1 MQQDRDLSFDV
12 FRGLAMAAV
21 VAAHGFGTVYPD
33 DYSSIGKWNFYFLL
47 AYVQPLLFTVPA
59 LFFMSGYWSSKR
71 PINSLRDY
79 RFFLARKLSR
89 VLIPYL
95 FWSLV
100 ILGYGAVKTQ
110 RLDVH
115 AIVLKLLTGG
125 ASYPYY
131 FIIAL
136 VQLYLLTPLL
146 HYVNHRRCGPM
157 LLFALAVVSLSALYL
172 SRVYGVIFHL
182 PLYLPFYSWII
193 YYELGLLIATNPNKT
208 LFPEKARLFIL
219 PAALVCLLASE
230 IEAAVLVSKCN
241 NLPFAISPVKYS
253 TFSYSVCIIAAFLI
267 ARERISRW
275 PKFLANCGNYSFG
288 IYLIHLPV
296 LNQVAQLV
304 RRSETIYS
312 FQPLYQVTITVL
324 TLLFCL
330 VIIGLARKV
339 LPKTFCV
346 RILGF

>member
-1 MQQDRDLSFDV
+1 MQQDRDLSFDA

-21 VAAHGFGTVYPD
+21 IAAHGFGTVYPD
-33 DYSSIGKWNFYFLL
+33 GCPSIGKWNFYFLL

-71 PINSLRDY
+71 PISSLRDY
-79 RFFLARKLSR
+79 RGFLARKLSR
-89 VLIPYL
+89 LLIPYL

-100 ILGYGAVKTQ
+100 ILGYGAVKTEK
-110 RLDVH
+110 LDVH
-115 AIVLKLLTGG
+115 EIVRRLLTGG

-146 HYVNHRRCGPM
+146 HYVNHRPRGPM
-157 LLFALAVVSLSALYL
+157 LIFALAVASLTAVYL

-182 PLYLPFYSWII
+182 PMYLPFYSWIV
-193 YYELGLLIATNPNKT
+193 YYELGLLAATNPDKA
-208 LFPEKARLFIL
+208 LFPGKVRRFIV
-219 PAALVCLLASE
+219 PAVLVCLLVSE
-230 IEAAVLVSKCN
+230 IEAAALVSKCK

-253 TFSYSVCIIAAFLI
+253 TFSYSACVIAAFLA
-267 ARERISRW
+267 ARESINRW
-275 PKFLANCGNYSFG
+275 PKFLVRCGNYSFG

-296 LNQVAQLV
+296 LHQVAELV
-304 RRSETIYS
+304 RRYEAIYL

-324 TLLFCL
+324 TLSFCL
-330 VIIGLARKV
+330 VVIGLARKV